1 MDASKA
7 FDKVH
12 YGTMFSI
19 LLNKNVPYCII
30 RLLMDSYVRQEARV
44 IWNSCHSTYFRLMNG
59 VKQGGVLSPTLFN
72 LYIDRLLITLKNSGL
87 GCHIN
92 GTYMGALSYADDIT
106 LSCPSVHGLNKMM
119 SICSDFATN
128 NFITFNAKK
137 TICIKY
143 GESVR
148 LTEHVIL
155 DGNVISWHNGVRH
168 LGNFLSSRLDINVDT
183 NHKCSHFIGHFNHMM
198 SNFGH
203 LNHESVGTL
212 FKSYCCSF
220 YGSFLWKYNSDSFG
234 KCCTQWNKCIRRIY
248 SLPYNTHRWLLGP
261 LIGQYHIRH
270 QLILR
275 DIKFLHS
282 LLQSTNYIVR
292 QCIMN
297 ASSNANTL
305 IGYKMSYYRSMY
317 GIDICNADLNY
328 CLLRAR
334 ARPLCLTPDQHAHV
348 NCLYELS
355 LAKSNHRII
364 DGFDPDEITDI
375 INAIATG

>member
-1 MDASKA
+1 
-7 FDKVH
+7 
-12 YGTMFSI
+12 
-19 LLNKNVPYCII
+19 
-30 RLLMDSYVRQEARV
+30 MDSYVRQEARV

-168 LGNFLSSRLDINVDT
+168 LGNFFNSRLDINVDT
-183 NHKCSHFIGHFNHMM
+183 NH
-198 SNFGH
+198 
-203 LNHESVGTL
+203 
-212 FKSYCCSF
+212 
-220 YGSFLWKYNSDSFG
+220 
-234 KCCTQWNKCIRRIY
+234 
-248 SLPYNTHRWLLGP
+248 
-261 LIGQYHIRH
+261 
-270 QLILR
+270 
-275 DIKFLHS
+275 
-282 LLQSTNYIVR
+282 
-292 QCIMN
+292 
-297 ASSNANTL
+297 
-305 IGYKMSYYRSMY
+305 
-317 GIDICNADLNY
+317 
-328 CLLRAR
+328 
-334 ARPLCLTPDQHAHV
+334 
-348 NCLYELS
+348 
-355 LAKSNHRII
+355 
-364 DGFDPDEITDI
+364 
-375 INAIATG
+375 